1 MEAMR
6 QLLLASGFA
15 VCGALVGS
23 CVSWFLASRRI
34 VREASRLAS
43 LVDAEPPTGLATR
56 VPELAPLLT
65 SWQRRQDGLLA
76 GGEAHAAQY
85 RQLSA
90 EMVGL
95 MQQADGAQRAKE
107 RFLAASNHD
116 LRQPLQAMDLALAR
130 LRRNAQPVQAADIDG
145 LQDGIRTMADILDGL
160 LLLSQLE
167 ADSLQAQPVAC
178 DLHDLFAELLAAHH
192 ERARV
197 AGVSLHAQAQ
207 SLAVATDPGILAGL
221 LGRLL
226 DNAINAT
233 PAGGRVLLA
242 ARVRGERIRIEVRD
256 SGIGISPVHQPRV
269 FDEFFQ
275 VGNPER
281 DPRKGFG
288 LGLAIV
294 SRLAALLGG
303 RVDVHSR
310 LHGGSCFRIDLPRAT
325 AGKRAPQVLVLS
337 GAAADADSLPM
348 MLRAWG
354 YAALFASREQAP
366 QSAAAVK
373 DGVDAVVCALD
384 ASAAGDDPA
393 WAALDAVARQ
403 YPRAIR
409 IVLAA
414 TASSEVFERAGRMQ
428 ARVLLRPLAPAKLRA
443 LLAQRGI
450 VAGLPGAA

>member
-6 QLLLASGFA
+6 QLLLASGIA
-15 VCGALVGS
+15 VCGGLAGAVA
-23 CVSWFLASRRI
+23 SWFLASRRTRHE
-34 VREASRLAS
+34 VARLAS
-43 LVDAEPPTGLATR
+43 LVEAEPTAPHATSL
-56 VPELAPLLT
+56 PELVPLLAC
-65 SWQRRQDGLLA
+65 WQRRQGALLA
-76 GGEAHAAQY
+76 NGEAHAVQY
-85 RQLSA
+85 RRLSA

-130 LRRNAQPVQAADIDG
+130 MRRDAQSVQAADIDG

-178 DLHDLFAELLAAHH
+178 DLQDLFADLLGAHR
-192 ERARV
+192 ERALR
-197 AGVSLHAQAQ
+197 AGVSLHANAHA
-207 SLAVATDPGILAGL
+207 LAATADPGLLAGL

-242 ARVRGERIRIEVRD
+242 ARLRGERVRIEVRD
-256 SGIGISPVHQPRV
+256 NGIGIAPVHQPRV

-281 DPRKGFG
+281 DHRKGFG

-303 RVDVHSR
+303 RVELRSR
-310 LHGGSCFRIDLPRAT
+310 LHGGSCFRIDLPRAS
-325 AGKRAPQVLVLS
+325 AGKRMPQVLVLS
-337 GAAADADSLPM
+337 DLPADTETLPT
-348 MLRAWG
+348 MLHAWG
-354 YAALFASREQAP
+354 YAAAFAGGERFV
-366 QSAAAVK
+366 QSSASIK
-373 DGVDAVVCALD
+373 ESVDAVICAVET
-384 ASAAGDDPA
+384 ADDPA
-393 WAALDAVARQ
+393 WAALDVIARQ
-403 YPRAIR
+403 HPRAIR

-414 TASSEVFERAGRMQ
+414 TASSEVFERAGRVH

-443 LLAQRGI
+443 LLAQRG
-450 VAGLPGAA
+450 VAAALPGAA

>member
-1 MEAMR
+1 MEAM
-6 QLLLASGFA
+6 QQMLLTSGFA
-15 VCGALVGS
+15 VCGGLLGS
-23 CVSWFLASRRI
+23 CVSWILISRRTR
-34 VREASRLAS
+34 REAFRLAS
-43 LVDAEPPTGLATR
+43 LVDAEPAVVPSTHL
-56 VPELAPLLT
+56 PELAPLLAA
-65 SWQRRQDGLLA
+65 WGRRQDTLQA
-76 GGEAHAAQY
+76 GGEANAVQY
-85 RQLSA
+85 RQLST
-90 EMVGL
+90 EMVSL

-130 LRRNAQPVQAADIDG
+130 LRRDAQPAQEADIASV
-145 LQDGIRTMADILDGL
+145 QDGIRTMADILDGL

-178 DLHDLFAELLAAHH
+178 DLQDLFAELLTAHY
-192 ERARV
+192 ERARS
-197 AGVSLHAQAQ
+197 AGVSLHANAQ
-207 SLAVATDPGILAGL
+207 SLAVTTDPGMLAGL

-233 PAGGRVLLA
+233 PAGGRILLA

-281 DPRKGFG
+281 DHRKGFG

-303 RVDVHSR
+303 RVELRSR
-310 LHGGSCFRIDLPRAT
+310 LHGGSCFRIDLPRAS

-337 GAAADADSLPM
+337 EVAADAETLPV

-354 YAALFASREQAP
+354 YAAILMTGTRATQTTPGIRE
-366 QSAAAVK
+366 
-373 DGVDAVVCALD
+373 GVDAVVCAVD
-384 ASAAGDDPA
+384 ANDDPA
-393 WAALDAVARQ
+393 WAALDAIARQ
-403 YPRAIR
+403 HPRAIR

-414 TASSEVFERAGRMQ
+414 TASSEVFERAGRAQ

-443 LLAQRGI
+443 LLAQLGI
-450 VAGLPGAA
+450 TSVPGAA

>member
-6 QLLLASGFA
+6 QLLLASGVA
-15 VCGALVGS
+15 VCGGLLGS
-23 CVSWFLASRRI
+23 CVSWLLASRRTR
-34 VREASRLAS
+34 REASRLAS
-43 LVDAEPPTGLATR
+43 LIEAEPTTLHATR
-56 VPELAPLLT
+56 LPELAPLLVA
-65 SWQRRQDGLLA
+65 WGRRHAALQA
-76 GGEAHAAQY
+76 GGVAHAVQY

-130 LRRNAQPVQAADIDG
+130 LRRHAQPAQEADITG

-178 DLHDLFAELLAAHH
+178 DLQDLFTELLTAHH
-192 ERARV
+192 DRARG
-197 AGVSLHAQAQ
+197 AGVSLHANAR
-207 SLAVATDPGILAGL
+207 SLAVNTDPGMLAGL

-226 DNAINAT
+226 DNAISAT
-233 PAGGRVLLA
+233 PVGGRVLLA

-256 SGIGISPVHQPRV
+256 SGVGISPVHQPRV

-281 DPRKGFG
+281 DHRKGFG
-288 LGLAIV
+288 LGLSIV

-303 RVDVHSR
+303 RVELRSR
-310 LHGGSCFRIDLPRAT
+310 LHGGSCFHIDLPRAS

-337 GAAADADSLPM
+337 EVPADAAGLPE

-354 YAALFASREQAP
+354 YAPVFATGGR
-366 QSAAAVK
+366 AAQHATRMK
-373 DGVDAVVCALD
+373 DGVDALVCAID
-384 ASAAGDDPA
+384 ASDDPA
-393 WAALDAVARQ
+393 WVALDEIARQ
-403 YPRAIR
+403 HPRAIR
-409 IVLAA
+409 IVL
-414 TASSEVFERAGRMQ
+414 TGNPSSEVFEQAARMQ

-443 LLAQRGI
+443 LLAQRG
-450 VAGLPGAA
+450 VTALPGAA

>member
-1 MEAMR
+1 METMQ

-15 VCGALVGS
+15 VCGGLLGT
-23 CVSWFLASRRI
+23 CVSWILAWRRI
-34 VREASRLAS
+34 RREASRLAA
-43 LVDAEPPTGLATR
+43 LVEAEPAVVPATHL
-56 VPELAPLLT
+56 PALAPLLAA
-65 SWQRRQDGLLA
+65 WRHRQDSLQA
-76 GGEAHAAQY
+76 GGEAHAVQY

-130 LRRNAQPVQAADIDG
+130 LRRNAQPAQDADIAG
-145 LQDGIRTMADILDGL
+145 VQDGIRTMADILDGL

-178 DLHDLFAELLAAHH
+178 ELQDLFAELLIAHH
-192 ERARV
+192 ERARS
-197 AGVSLHAQAQ
+197 ACVSLHANAH
-207 SLAVATDPGILAGL
+207 SLAVTTDPGMLAGL

-226 DNAINAT
+226 DNGINAT
-233 PAGGRVLLA
+233 PSGGRILLA

-281 DPRKGFG
+281 DHRKGFG

-303 RVDVHSR
+303 RVELRSR
-310 LHGGSCFRIDLPRAT
+310 LHGGSNFRIDLPRAT
-325 AGKRAPQVLVLS
+325 AGKRPPQVLVLS
-337 GAAADADSLPM
+337 DIAADTDTLPM

-354 YAALFASREQAP
+354 YATLFTTAERTA
-366 QSAAAVK
+366 QSAPGMK
-373 DGVDAVVCALD
+373 EGVDAVVCAVD
-384 ASAAGDDPA
+384 ATDDPA
-393 WAALDAVARQ
+393 WAALDAIARQ
-403 YPRAIR
+403 HPRAIR

-414 TASSEVFERAGRMQ
+414 TASSDVFERAGRAQ

-443 LLAQRGI
+443 LLAQRGA
-450 VAGLPGAA
+450 VAALPGVA

>member
-6 QLLLASGFA
+6 QLLLASGVA
-15 VCGALVGS
+15 VCGGLLGS
-23 CVSWFLASRRI
+23 CVSWILASRRTR
-34 VREASRLAS
+34 REASRLAS
-43 LVDAEPPTGLATR
+43 LVEAEPGTLHATHLR
-56 VPELAPLLT
+56 ELAPLLAA
-65 SWQRRQDGLLA
+65 WGRRQDMLQA
-76 GGEAHAAQY
+76 SGEAHAVQY

-130 LRRNAQPVQAADIDG
+130 LRRNSQPAQEADLAG

-167 ADSLQAQPVAC
+167 ADSLQVQPVAC
-178 DLHDLFAELLAAHH
+178 DLQDLFAELLSAHL
-192 ERARV
+192 ERARL
-197 AGVSLHAQAQ
+197 AGVTLHTQAK
-207 SLAVATDPGILAGL
+207 SLAVTTDPGMLAGL

-233 PAGGRVLLA
+233 PPGGRVLLA

-256 SGIGISPVHQPRV
+256 NGIGISPVHQPRV

-281 DPRKGFG
+281 DHRKGFG

-303 RVDVHSR
+303 RVELRSR
-310 LHGGSCFRIDLPRAT
+310 LHGGSCFRIDLPRAS

-337 GAAADADSLPM
+337 DAAADVDALPA

-354 YAALFASREQAP
+354 YAAAVATPGGAAQQAP
-366 QSAAAVK
+366 GMK
-373 DGVDAVVCALD
+373 ETVDAVVCAVD
-384 ASAAGDDPA
+384 TTDDPA

-403 YPRAIR
+403 HPRAIR

-414 TASSEVFERAGRMQ
+414 TASSEVFELAGRAQ

-443 LLAQRGI
+443 LLSQRG
-450 VAGLPGAA
+450 ATALPGAA

>member
-6 QLLLASGFA
+6 QLLLASGIA
-15 VCGALVGS
+15 VCGGLAGALV
-23 CVSWFLASRRI
+23 SWILASRRTR
-34 VREASRLAS
+34 REAVRLAS
-43 LVDAEPPTGLATR
+43 LVDAEPAALQQTAL
-56 VPELAPLLT
+56 PELAPLLAA
-65 SWQRRQDGLLA
+65 WRQRQEALLA
-76 GGEAHAAQY
+76 GSESHAAQY
-85 RQLSA
+85 RRLSA

-130 LRRNAQPVQAADIDG
+130 LRRDSQPAQAADIDA

-167 ADSLQAQPVAC
+167 ADSLQAQPTAC
-178 DLHDLFAELLAAHH
+178 ELHGLFAELLVAHREH
-192 ERARV
+192 ALA
-197 AGVSLHAQAQ
+197 AGVTLHANAHA
-207 SLAVATDPGILAGL
+207 LAVTTDPGLLAGL

-233 PAGGRVLLA
+233 PSGGRVLLA

-256 SGIGISPVHQPRV
+256 NGIGIAPVHQPRV

-281 DPRKGFG
+281 DHRKGFG

-303 RVDVHSR
+303 RVELRSR
-310 LHGGSCFRIDLPRAT
+310 LHGGSCFLIDLPRAS
-325 AGKRAPQVLVLS
+325 AGKRMPQALVLS
-337 GAAADADSLPM
+337 DLAADAETLPA
-348 MLRAWG
+348 MLQAWG
-354 YAALFASREQAP
+354 YAAVFATGPRLAQPA
-366 QSAAAVK
+366 QGGK
-373 DGVDAVVCALD
+373 DPIDAVICAID
-384 ASAAGDDPA
+384 TADDPA
-393 WAALDAVARQ
+393 WAALDAIARQ
-403 YPRAIR
+403 HPRAIR
-409 IVLAA
+409 IVLSA
-414 TASSEVFERAGRMQ
+414 TASSDVFERAGRMH

-443 LLAQRGI
+443 LLAQRG
-450 VAGLPGAA
+450 VASLAGAA

>member
-1 MEAMR
+1 MDTMQ

-15 VCGALVGS
+15 VGGGLLGA
-23 CVSWFLASRRI
+23 CASWILASRRI
-34 VREASRLAS
+34 RREATRLAS
-43 LVDAEPPTGLATR
+43 LVEADPAVVPSTGS
-56 VPELAPLLT
+56 PELAPLLAA
-65 SWQRRQDGLLA
+65 WGRRQDTLQA
-76 GGEAHAAQY
+76 GGEAHATQY

-130 LRRNAQPVQAADIDG
+130 LRRNAQPAQDADIAG
-145 LQDGIRTMADILDGL
+145 VQDGIRTMADILDGL

-178 DLHDLFAELLAAHH
+178 DLQDLFAELLTAHH
-192 ERARV
+192 ERARS
-197 AGVSLHAQAQ
+197 AGVSLHANAH
-207 SLAVATDPGILAGL
+207 SLAVTTDPGMLAGL

-233 PAGGRVLLA
+233 PSGGRVLLA

-281 DPRKGFG
+281 DHRKGFG

-294 SRLAALLGG
+294 SRLATLLGG
-303 RVDVHSR
+303 RVELRSR

-325 AGKRAPQVLVLS
+325 AGKRMPQVLVLS
-337 GAAADADSLPM
+337 EVAADADTLPM
-348 MLRAWG
+348 MLHAWG
-354 YAALFASREQAP
+354 YTAVVTTRTRATQAAP
-366 QSAAAVK
+366 AAK
-373 DGVDAVVCALD
+373 DGVDAVVCAID
-384 ASAAGDDPA
+384 DGDDPA

-414 TASSEVFERAGRMQ
+414 IASSEVFERAGRAQ

-443 LLAQRGI
+443 LLAQRG
-450 VAGLPGAA
+450 VASALPGAA

>member
-15 VCGALVGS
+15 VCGGLLGA
-23 CVSWFLASRRI
+23 CVSWILASHRTRRESARLAAL
-34 VREASRLAS
+34 VEAEPAAVPSSRL
-43 LVDAEPPTGLATR
+43 
-56 VPELAPLLT
+56 PEFGALMAA
-65 SWQRRQDGLLA
+65 WGRRQATLLA
-76 GGEAHAAQY
+76 GGEAHAVQY

-130 LRRNAQPVQAADIDG
+130 LRRNAQPVQDPDIDG
-145 LQDGIRTMADILDGL
+145 VQDGIRTMADILDGL

-167 ADSLQAQPVAC
+167 VESLQAQPVAC
-178 DLHDLFAELLAAHH
+178 DLQDLFAELLIAHDD
-192 ERARV
+192 RAQR
-197 AGVSLHAQAQ
+197 AGIGIHASARA
-207 SLAVATDPGILAGL
+207 LAVTTDPGMLAGL

-233 PAGGRVLLA
+233 PPGGRILLA

-281 DPRKGFG
+281 DHRKGFG

-303 RVDVHSR
+303 RVELRSR
-310 LHGGSCFRIDLPRAT
+310 LHGGSCFHIDLPRAT
-325 AGKRAPQVLVLS
+325 AGKRSPQVLVLS
-337 GAAADADSLPM
+337 GVPADADTLPM
-348 MLRAWG
+348 MLHAWG
-354 YAALFASREQAP
+354 YAAVLMTDARAAQAP
-366 QSAAAVK
+366 PAIK
-373 DGVDAVVCALD
+373 EGVDAVVCAVG
-384 ASAAGDDPA
+384 AHDDPVWDA
-393 WAALDAVARQ
+393 LEAAARQ
-403 YPRAIR
+403 HPRAIR

-414 TASSEVFERAGRMQ
+414 IASSEIFEHAGRLQ

-443 LLAQRGI
+443 LLAQRG
-450 VAGLPGAA
+450 AASALPGAA

>member
-1 MEAMR
+1 MEAMQ
-6 QLLLASGFA
+6 QLLLASGTA
-15 VCGALVGS
+15 VCGGLAGAAGS
-23 CVSWFLASRRI
+23 WILAMRRTR
-34 VREASRLAS
+34 REALRLTF
-43 LVDAEPPTGLATR
+43 LVEAEPAAIHQTTL
-56 VPELAPLLT
+56 PELAPLLT
-65 SWQRRQDGLLA
+65 VWQQRQDALLA
-76 GGEAHAAQY
+76 SGDAHALQY
-85 RQLSA
+85 RRLSA

-130 LRRNAQPVQAADIDG
+130 LRRDAQPAQDADLDG
-145 LQDGIRTMADILDGL
+145 LQRGIRTMADILDGL

-167 ADSLQAQPVAC
+167 ADSLQAQPVTC
-178 DLHDLFAELLAAHH
+178 DLQDLFTELLAAHRD
-192 ERARV
+192 RARL
-197 AGVSLHAQAQ
+197 AGVTLHASAHA
-207 SLAVATDPGILAGL
+207 LAVTTDAGLLAGL

-233 PAGGRVLLA
+233 PLSGRVLLA

-256 SGIGISPVHQPRV
+256 SGIGIAPVHQPRV

-281 DPRKGFG
+281 DHRKGFG

-303 RVDVHSR
+303 RVELRSR
-310 LHGGSCFRIDLPRAT
+310 LHGGSCFHIDLPRAS
-325 AGKRAPQVLVLS
+325 AGRRAPQVLVLS
-337 GAAADADSLPM
+337 KVPVDSETLPA
-348 MLRAWG
+348 MLQAWG
-354 YAALFASREQAP
+354 YAAAFSARERQTQP
-366 QSAAAVK
+366 GQGIK
-373 DGVDAVVCALD
+373 EGVDAVVCAID
-384 ASAAGDDPA
+384 SADDPA
-393 WAALDAVARQ
+393 WLELESIARQ
-403 YPRAIR
+403 HPRAIR

-414 TASSEVFERAGRMQ
+414 TASSDIFERAGRVH

-450 VAGLPGAA
+450 TALPGAA

>member
-1 MEAMR
+1 METMR

-15 VCGALVGS
+15 VCGGLLGT
-23 CVSWFLASRRI
+23 CVSWLLASRRI
-34 VREASRLAS
+34 RRETSRLAA
-43 LVDAEPPTGLATR
+43 LAEAEPAS
-56 VPELAPLLT
+56 VPSTHLSELGPLLAA
-65 SWQRRQDGLLA
+65 WAHRQDMLQA
-76 GGEAHAAQY
+76 GGEAHAVQY

-130 LRRNAQPVQAADIDG
+130 LRRNAQPAQDADIAG
-145 LQDGIRTMADILDGL
+145 VQDGIRTMADILDGL

-178 DLHDLFAELLAAHH
+178 DLQDLFAELLISHH
-192 ERARV
+192 ERADK
-197 AGVSLHAQAQ
+197 AGVVLHAHAQ
-207 SLAVATDPGILAGL
+207 SLAVTTDPGMLAGL

-233 PAGGRVLLA
+233 PTGGRVLLA

-256 SGIGISPVHQPRV
+256 SGVGISPVHQPRV

-281 DPRKGFG
+281 DHRKGFG

-294 SRLAALLGG
+294 SRLATLLGG
-303 RVDVHSR
+303 RVELRSR
-310 LHGGSCFRIDLPRAT
+310 LHGGSCFHIDLPRAT
-325 AGKRAPQVLVLS
+325 AGKRVPQVLVLS
-337 GAAADADSLPM
+337 EVPGDAETLPV

-354 YAALFASREQAP
+354 YAAVFATGERASQPATGM
-366 QSAAAVK
+366 K
-373 DGVDAVVCALD
+373 DGLDAVVCAVD
-384 ASAAGDDPA
+384 AMDDPA
-393 WAALDAVARQ
+393 WSALDAVARHH
-403 YPRAIR
+403 PRAIR

-414 TASSEVFERAGRMQ
+414 TASSDVVERAGRAQ

-443 LLAQRGI
+443 LLAQRGP
-450 VAGLPGAA
+450 VTALPGAA

>member
-1 MEAMR
+1 MEAM
-6 QLLLASGFA
+6 QQVLLASGFA
-15 VCGALVGS
+15 VCGGLLGT
-23 CVSWFLASRRI
+23 CVSWILASRRI
-34 VREASRLAS
+34 RREASRLAA
-43 LVDAEPPTGLATR
+43 LVEADPAVVPSTHL
-56 VPELAPLLT
+56 PELGPLLAA
-65 SWQRRQDGLLA
+65 WGRRQDTLQA
-76 GGEAHAAQY
+76 GGEAHAVQY

-130 LRRNAQPVQAADIDG
+130 LRRNAQPAQPAQDADIAG
-145 LQDGIRTMADILDGL
+145 VQDGIRTMADILDGL

-167 ADSLQAQPVAC
+167 VDSLQAQPVAC
-178 DLHDLFAELLAAHH
+178 DLQDLFAELLTAHH
-192 ERARV
+192 DRARN
-197 AGVSLHAQAQ
+197 AGVTLHANAQ
-207 SLAVATDPGILAGL
+207 SLAVTTDPGMLAGL

-233 PAGGRVLLA
+233 PSGGRVLLA

-281 DPRKGFG
+281 DHRKGFG

-294 SRLAALLGG
+294 SRLATLLGG
-303 RVDVHSR
+303 RVELRSR

-325 AGKRAPQVLVLS
+325 AGKRMPQVLVLS
-337 GAAADADSLPM
+337 EVPADADTLPM
-348 MLRAWG
+348 MLHAWG
-354 YAALFASREQAP
+354 YVAVLMTGTRATQAAPGPRE
-366 QSAAAVK
+366 
-373 DGVDAVVCALD
+373 GVDAVVCAVD
-384 ASAAGDDPA
+384 TNNDPA
-393 WAALDAVARQ
+393 WTALDTVARQ

-414 TASSEVFERAGRMQ
+414 TASSEVFERAGQAQ

-443 LLAQRGI
+443 LLAQRG
-450 VAGLPGAA
+450 VATALPGAA

>member
-6 QLLLASGFA
+6 QLLLASGIA
-15 VCGALVGS
+15 VFGGLLGS
-23 CVSWFLASRRI
+23 CASWILASRRT
-34 VREASRLAS
+34 RAEAARLAS
-43 LVDAEPPTGLATR
+43 LVEAEPTALHATR
-56 VPELAPLLT
+56 LPELAPLLAA
-65 SWQRRQDGLLA
+65 WGRRHDALQA
-76 GGEAHAAQY
+76 GGEAHAVQY

-116 LRQPLQAMDLALAR
+116 LRQPLQAMDLALAH
-130 LRRNAQPVQAADIDG
+130 LRRNAQPAQEADIAG
-145 LQDGIRTMADILDGL
+145 VQDGIRTMADILDGL

-178 DLHDLFAELLAAHH
+178 DLQDLFTDLLTAHH
-192 ERARV
+192 DRARS
-197 AGVSLHAQAQ
+197 AGVSLHANAQ
-207 SLAVATDPGILAGL
+207 SLAVTTDPGMLAGL

-233 PAGGRVLLA
+233 PSGGRILLA
-242 ARVRGERIRIEVRD
+242 ARIRGERIRIEVRD

-281 DPRKGFG
+281 DHRKGFG

-303 RVDVHSR
+303 RVELRSR

-325 AGKRAPQVLVLS
+325 PGRRAPQVLVLS
-337 GAAADADSLPM
+337 QVPADADTLPM

-354 YAALFASREQAP
+354 YSAVFATGERATQPATG
-366 QSAAAVK
+366 VK
-373 DGVDAVVCALD
+373 EGVDALVCAVD
-384 ASAAGDDPA
+384 ASDDPA
-393 WAALDAVARQ
+393 WVALDAVARQ
-403 YPRAIR
+403 HPRAIR

-414 TASSEVFERAGRMQ
+414 NASSEMFELAARMQ

-443 LLAQRGI
+443 LLAQRG
-450 VAGLPGAA
+450 VTALPGAA

>member
-1 MEAMR
+1 MDAMR

-15 VCGALVGS
+15 VCGGLLGT
-23 CVSWFLASRRI
+23 CVSWILASRRT
-34 VREASRLAS
+34 RQEALRLAS
-43 LVDAEPPTGLATR
+43 LVEAEPAALHATHL
-56 VPELAPLLT
+56 PELTPLLAA
-65 SWQRRQDGLLA
+65 WGRRQDTLQA
-76 GGEAHAAQY
+76 GDEANAAQY

-116 LRQPLQAMDLALAR
+116 LRQPLQAMDLALSR
-130 LRRNAQPVQAADIDG
+130 LRRNSQPAQDADIAG
-145 LQDGIRTMADILDGL
+145 LQDGIKTMADILDGL

-178 DLHDLFAELLAAHH
+178 DLQDLFADLLTAHH
-192 ERARV
+192 ERAQRT
-197 AGVSLHAQAQ
+197 GVTLHANAQA
-207 SLAVATDPGILAGL
+207 LAVTTDPGMLAGL

-233 PAGGRVLLA
+233 PSGGRVLLA

-281 DPRKGFG
+281 DHRKGFG

-303 RVDVHSR
+303 RVELRSR
-310 LHGGSCFRIDLPRAT
+310 LHGGSCFLIELPRAT
-325 AGKRAPQVLVLS
+325 AGKRAPQVLLLS
-337 GAAADADSLPM
+337 DLPDDANTLPM

-354 YAALFASREQAP
+354 YAALFATGEL
-366 QSAAAVK
+366 AALPATGMK
-373 DGVDAVVCALD
+373 EGVDAVVCAVD
-384 ASAAGDDPA
+384 ATNDPA

-414 TASSEVFERAGRMQ
+414 TASSEVFERAGRAQ

-443 LLAQRGI
+443 LLSQRGA
-450 VAGLPGAA
+450 VAALPGAA

>member
-6 QLLLASGFA
+6 QLLLASGVA
-15 VCGALVGS
+15 VCGGLLGG
-23 CVSWFLASRRI
+23 CVSWILASRRI
-34 VREASRLAS
+34 RREALRLAS
-43 LVDAEPPTGLATR
+43 LVEAEPAALHPSLL
-56 VPELAPLLT
+56 PELAPLL
-65 SWQRRQDGLLA
+65 SAFGRRQEAQQA
-76 GGEAHAAQY
+76 GGEAHALQY

-90 EMVGL
+90 DMVAL

-130 LRRNAQPVQAADIDG
+130 LHRDAQPTQEADMAR

-178 DLHDLFAELLAAHH
+178 DLQDLFAELLMSHH
-192 ERARV
+192 ERARRV
-197 AGVSLHAQAQ
+197 GVTLHANAQA
-207 SLAVATDPGILAGL
+207 LAVTTDPGMLAGL

-233 PAGGRVLLA
+233 PAGGRVLLV
-242 ARVRGERIRIEVRD
+242 ARVRGDRIRIEVRD

-281 DPRKGFG
+281 DHRKGFG

-294 SRLAALLGG
+294 SRLASLLGG
-303 RVDVHSR
+303 RVELRSR

-325 AGKRAPQVLVLS
+325 AGKRAPAVLLLS
-337 GAAADADSLPM
+337 EVPTDVEALPA

-354 YAALFASREQAP
+354 YAPAFATGERLAP
-366 QSAAAVK
+366 IAMGMK
-373 DGVDAVVCALD
+373 DGVEAVVCSVDAL
-384 ASAAGDDPA
+384 DDPA
-393 WAALDAVARQ
+393 WAALDVTARQ
-403 YPRAIR
+403 YPRALR

-414 TASSEVFERAGRMQ
+414 TASSEVFERAARAQ

-443 LLAQRGI
+443 LLAQRGT
-450 VAGLPGAA
+450 AALPGAA

>member
-1 MEAMR
+1 METMR

-15 VCGALVGS
+15 VCGGLLGA
-23 CVSWFLASRRI
+23 CVSWILASRRTR
-34 VREASRLAS
+34 REASRLAS
-43 LVDAEPPTGLATR
+43 LVDAEPAVVPPSGL
-56 VPELAPLLT
+56 PEFAPLLA
-65 SWQRRQDGLLA
+65 SWARRQDTLQA
-76 GGEAHAAQY
+76 GGEAHAMQY
-85 RQLSA
+85 RRLSA

-130 LRRNAQPVQAADIDG
+130 LRRDAQPAQHADIAG
-145 LQDGIRTMADILDGL
+145 VQDGIRTMADILDGL

-167 ADSLQAQPVAC
+167 ADSLQAQLVTC
-178 DLHDLFAELLAAHH
+178 DLQDLFAELLTAHH
-192 ERARV
+192 DRAQR
-197 AGVSLHAQAQ
+197 AGVTLHANAHA
-207 SLAVATDPGILAGL
+207 LAVTTDPGMLAGM

-233 PAGGRVLLA
+233 PSGGRILLA
-242 ARVRGERIRIEVRD
+242 ARVRSERIRIEVRD
-256 SGIGISPVHQPRV
+256 SGVGISPIHQPRV

-281 DPRKGFG
+281 DHRKGFG

-303 RVDVHSR
+303 RVELRSR

-325 AGKRAPQVLVLS
+325 AGKRVPQVLVLS
-337 GAAADADSLPM
+337 EVPADADTLPM

-354 YAALFASREQAP
+354 YAALFATGERAGQP
-366 QSAAAVK
+366 AAGMK
-373 DGVDAVVCALD
+373 EGVEAVVCAVD
-384 ASAAGDDPA
+384 SNDDPA
-393 WAALDAVARQ
+393 WAALDAIARQ
-403 YPRAIR
+403 HPRAIR

-414 TASSEVFERAGRMQ
+414 TASSEVFERAGRAQ

-443 LLAQRGI
+443 LLAQRG
-450 VAGLPGAA
+450 AFALPGAA

>member
-1 MEAMR
+1 METMR

-15 VCGALVGS
+15 VCGGLLGT
-23 CVSWFLASRRI
+23 CVSWILASRRI
-34 VREASRLAS
+34 RREASRLAA
-43 LVDAEPPTGLATR
+43 LVEAEPAVVPSTPL
-56 VPELAPLLT
+56 PELAPLLAA
-65 SWQRRQDGLLA
+65 WGRRQDSLQA
-76 GGEAHAAQY
+76 GGEAHAVQY

-130 LRRNAQPVQAADIDG
+130 LRRNAQPAQDADIAG
-145 LQDGIRTMADILDGL
+145 VQDGIRTMADILDGL

-178 DLHDLFAELLAAHH
+178 ELQDLFAELLTAHH
-192 ERARV
+192 ERAQRV
-197 AGVSLHAQAQ
+197 GVTLHANAQ
-207 SLAVATDPGILAGL
+207 SLAVSTDPGMLAGL

-233 PAGGRVLLA
+233 PAGGRVLLG

-281 DPRKGFG
+281 DHRKGFG

-294 SRLAALLGG
+294 SRLAAVLGT
-303 RVDVHSR
+303 RVELRSQ
-310 LHGGSCFRIDLPRAT
+310 LHAGSCFWLSLPQASVLQRPPRA
-325 AGKRAPQVLVLS
+325 VLL
-337 GAAADADSLPM
+337 DADDTQREALAA

-354 YAALFASREQAP
+354 YA
-366 QSAAAVK
+366 
-373 DGVDAVVCALD
+373 VDAESSLD
-384 ASAAGDDPA
+384 AACARTEDGRTTTDAVLCAIASEDDPA
-393 WAALDAVARQ
+393 WKLLRIAAHRQ
-403 YPRAIR
+403 PQALR
-409 IVLAA
+409 ILLCSTPHPALLELAA
-414 TASSEVFERAGRMQ
+414 RHD
-428 ARVLLRPLAPAKLRA
+428 AKLLSRPPPPSKLRSLLLQRA
-443 LLAQRGI
+443 PPALR
-450 VAGLPGAA
+450 GAA

>member
-6 QLLLASGFA
+6 QLLLASGIA
-15 VCGALVGS
+15 ACGGLAGALA
-23 CVSWFLASRRI
+23 SWILISRRTR
-34 VREASRLAS
+34 REAIRLAS
-43 LVDAEPPTGLATR
+43 LVDAEPAAPHQTA
-56 VPELAPLLT
+56 VPELAPLLAAWRHRHD
-65 SWQRRQDGLLA
+65 SLLA
-76 GGEAHAAQY
+76 GSETHAAQY
-85 RQLSA
+85 RHLSA

-130 LRRNAQPVQAADIDG
+130 LRRNAQATQTADIEG

-178 DLHDLFAELLAAHH
+178 DLQDLFAELLLAHRG
-192 ERARV
+192 RAQL
-197 AGVSLHAQAQ
+197 AGVALHANAQA
-207 SLAVATDPGILAGL
+207 LAVTTDPGLLAGL

-233 PAGGRVLLA
+233 PTGGRVLLA

-256 SGIGISPVHQPRV
+256 NGVGIAPVHQPRV

-281 DPRKGFG
+281 DHRKGFG

-303 RVDVHSR
+303 RVELRSR

-325 AGKRAPQVLVLS
+325 AGKRMPQAWVLS
-337 GAAADADSLPM
+337 DVPADAETLPA
-348 MLRAWG
+348 MLQAWG
-354 YAALFASREQAP
+354 YAAMFATAQRLGQPLQGIKE
-366 QSAAAVK
+366 
-373 DGVDAVVCALD
+373 GIDAVVCAID
-384 ASAAGDDPA
+384 AADDPA
-393 WAALDAVARQ
+393 WAALEAIARQ
-403 YPRAIR
+403 HPRAIL
-409 IVLAA
+409 IVLSA
-414 TASSEVFERAGRMQ
+414 TASSEIFERAGRMH

-443 LLAQRGI
+443 LLAQRG
-450 VAGLPGAA
+450 VTTLAGAA

>member
-6 QLLLASGFA
+6 QLLLASGIA
-15 VCGALVGS
+15 VCGGLAGALA
-23 CVSWFLASRRI
+23 SWFLASRRTR
-34 VREASRLAS
+34 REAARLAS
-43 LVDAEPPTGLATR
+43 LVDAEPTALHETGLS
-56 VPELAPLLT
+56 ELAPLLEA
-65 SWQRRQDGLLA
+65 WRQRQDALQA

-85 RQLSA
+85 RRLSA

-130 LRRNAQPVQAADIDG
+130 LRRDAPPAQLPDIDG

-167 ADSLQAQPVAC
+167 ADSLQAQPATC
-178 DLHDLFAELLAAHH
+178 ELQGLFAELLAAHH
-192 ERARV
+192 ERARL
-197 AGVSLHAQAQ
+197 AGVSLHANAQA
-207 SLAVATDPGILAGL
+207 LAVTTDPGLLAGL

-242 ARVRGERIRIEVRD
+242 ARVRGERVRIEVRD
-256 SGIGISPVHQPRV
+256 SGIGIAPVHQPRV

-281 DPRKGFG
+281 DHRKGFG

-294 SRLAALLGG
+294 SRLATLLGG
-303 RVDVHSR
+303 RVELRSR
-310 LHGGSCFRIDLPRAT
+310 LHGGSCFLLDLPRASS
-325 AGKRAPQVLVLS
+325 GKRMPQALLLS
-337 GAAADADSLPM
+337 DVPADAEVLPA
-348 MLRAWG
+348 MLQAWG
-354 YAALFASREQAP
+354 YAAVFAAGPRLAQPA
-366 QSAAAVK
+366 QGGK
-373 DGVDAVVCALD
+373 DGIDAVICAID
-384 ASAAGDDPA
+384 TVDDPA
-393 WAALDAVARQ
+393 WAALDAIGRQ
-403 YPRAIR
+403 HPRAIR
-409 IVLAA
+409 IVLSA
-414 TASSEVFERAGRMQ
+414 TASSEVFERAGRAH

-443 LLAQRGI
+443 LLAQRG
-450 VAGLPGAA
+450 VNALAGAA

>member
-1 MEAMR
+1 METMR

-15 VCGALVGS
+15 VCGGLLGT
-23 CVSWFLASRRI
+23 CVSWILASRRI
-34 VREASRLAS
+34 RREASRLAA
-43 LVDAEPPTGLATR
+43 LVEAEPAVVPSTPL
-56 VPELAPLLT
+56 PELAPLLAA
-65 SWQRRQDGLLA
+65 WGRRQDSLQA
-76 GGEAHAAQY
+76 GGEAHAVQY

-130 LRRNAQPVQAADIDG
+130 LRRNAQPAQDADIAG
-145 LQDGIRTMADILDGL
+145 VQDGIRTMADILDGL

-178 DLHDLFAELLAAHH
+178 ELQDLFAELLTAHH
-192 ERARV
+192 ERAQR
-197 AGVSLHAQAQ
+197 AGVTLHANAQ
-207 SLAVATDPGILAGL
+207 SLAVSTDPGMLAGL

-281 DPRKGFG
+281 DHRKGFG

-303 RVDVHSR
+303 RVELRSR

-325 AGKRAPQVLVLS
+325 AGKRVPQVLVLS
-337 GAAADADSLPM
+337 GVAADADTIPM

-354 YAALFASREQAP
+354 YAAVLTTAARIAPSSAPGIRE
-366 QSAAAVK
+366 
-373 DGVDAVVCALD
+373 GVDAVVCAVD
-384 ASAAGDDPA
+384 ATEDPA
-393 WAALDAVARQ
+393 WAALDTVARQ

-414 TASSEVFERAGRMQ
+414 TASSEVFERAARAQ

-443 LLAQRGI
+443 LLAQRGA
-450 VAGLPGAA
+450 VAALPGAA

>member
-1 MEAMR
+1 METMQ

-15 VCGALVGS
+15 VCGGLLGT
-23 CVSWFLASRRI
+23 CVSWILASRRI
-34 VREASRLAS
+34 RREASRLAS
-43 LVDAEPPTGLATR
+43 LVEAERAVVPSTHL
-56 VPELAPLLT
+56 PELAPLLAA
-65 SWQRRQDGLLA
+65 WGRRQDTLQA
-76 GGEAHAAQY
+76 GDEAHAVQY

-130 LRRNAQPVQAADIDG
+130 LRRNSQPAQDADIAG

-167 ADSLQAQPVAC
+167 TDSLQAQPVAC
-178 DLHDLFAELLAAHH
+178 DLQDLFAELLTAHH
-192 ERARV
+192 ERALR
-197 AGVSLHAQAQ
+197 AGVTLHANAHA
-207 SLAVATDPGILAGL
+207 LAVTTDPGMLAGL

-233 PAGGRVLLA
+233 PAGGRVLLS
-242 ARVRGERIRIEVRD
+242 ARVRDERIRIEVRD

-281 DPRKGFG
+281 DHRKGFG

-294 SRLAALLGG
+294 SRLATLLGG
-303 RVDVHSR
+303 RVELRSR

-325 AGKRAPQVLVLS
+325 AGKRMPQVLVLS
-337 GAAADADSLPM
+337 EVPADADSLPM
-348 MLRAWG
+348 MLHAWG
-354 YAALFASREQAP
+354 YAAVLTTSARATQAAP
-366 QSAAAVK
+366 GIK
-373 DGVDAVVCALD
+373 EGVDAVVCAVD
-384 ASAAGDDPA
+384 ANDDPA

-403 YPRAIR
+403 HPRAIR

-414 TASSEVFERAGRMQ
+414 TASSEVFERAGQAQ

-443 LLAQRGI
+443 LLAQRG
-450 VAGLPGAA
+450 VATALPGAA

>member
-6 QLLLASGFA
+6 QLLLASGLA
-15 VCGALVGS
+15 ACGGLAGALA
-23 CVSWFLASRRI
+23 SWILASRRTR
-34 VREASRLAS
+34 REAVRLAS
-43 LVDAEPPTGLATR
+43 LLEAEPAALHQTAL
-56 VPELAPLLT
+56 PELAPLLT
-65 SWQRRQDGLLA
+65 AWRGRLDALLA
-76 GGEAHAAQY
+76 GDERHAAQY
-85 RQLSA
+85 RHLSA

-130 LRRNAQPVQAADIDG
+130 LRRDSQPAQASDIDG
-145 LQDGIRTMADILDGL
+145 VQDGIRTMAEILDGL

-167 ADSLQAQPVAC
+167 ADSLQAQPTTC
-178 DLHDLFAELLAAHH
+178 DLKDLFAELLMAHR
-192 ERARV
+192 ERARL
-197 AGVSLHAQAQ
+197 AGISLHANAH
-207 SLAVATDPGILAGL
+207 SLAVTTDPGLLAGL

-233 PAGGRVLLA
+233 PTGGRVLLA

-256 SGIGISPVHQPRV
+256 SGVGIAPVHQPRV

-281 DPRKGFG
+281 DHRKGFG

-303 RVDVHSR
+303 RVELRSR

-325 AGKRAPQVLVLS
+325 AGKRMPQALVLS
-337 GAAADADSLPM
+337 DVPADSEVLPA
-348 MLRAWG
+348 MLQAWG
-354 YAALFASREQAP
+354 YAAVFAAGPHLAQHEP
-366 QSAAAVK
+366 GGK
-373 DGVDAVVCALD
+373 DVIDAVVCAID
-384 ASAAGDDPA
+384 GIDDHA
-393 WAALDAVARQ
+393 WAALDAIARQ
-403 YPRAIR
+403 HPRAIR

-414 TASSEVFERAGRMQ
+414 TASSEVFERAGRAH

-443 LLAQRGI
+443 LLAQRG
-450 VAGLPGAA
+450 VTPLAGAA

>member
-6 QLLLASGFA
+6 QLLLASGIAACGGLAGA
-15 VCGALVGS
+15 VA
-23 CVSWFLASRRI
+23 SWLLASRRTR
-34 VREASRLAS
+34 REVARLAR
-43 LVDAEPPTGLATR
+43 LVEAEPSVAHATALH
-56 VPELAPLLT
+56 ELAPLLAC
-65 SWQRRQDGLLA
+65 WQRRQDVLLA
-76 GGEAHAAQY
+76 GGEAHSEQY
-85 RQLSA
+85 RRLSA
-90 EMVGL
+90 EIVAL

-130 LRRNAQPVQAADIDG
+130 LRRDAQPAQAADIDG
-145 LQDGIRTMADILDGL
+145 LQDGIRTMAEILDGL

-178 DLHDLFAELLAAHH
+178 ELQDLFAELISAHQD
-192 ERARV
+192 RARNV
-197 AGVSLHAQAQ
+197 GVSLHAQAR
-207 SLAVATDPGILAGL
+207 SLAVTTDPGMLAGL

-233 PAGGRVLLA
+233 PDGGRVLLA

-256 SGIGISPVHQPRV
+256 SGIGIAPVHQPRV

-281 DPRKGFG
+281 DHRKGFG

-303 RVDVHSR
+303 RVELRSR

-325 AGKRAPQVLVLS
+325 AGKRTPQVLVLS
-337 GAAADADSLPM
+337 EVAADDETLPM

-354 YAALFASREQAP
+354 YAPVSTTAARAALAAPASKE
-366 QSAAAVK
+366 
-373 DGVDAVVCALD
+373 GIEAVVCAVDD
-384 ASAAGDDPA
+384 ADDPA
-393 WAALDAVARQ
+393 WSALEAMARQ
-403 YPRAIR
+403 QPRAIR

-414 TASSEVFERAGRMQ
+414 TASSDIFERAGRVH

-443 LLAQRGI
+443 LLAQRG
-450 VAGLPGAA
+450 VAAALSGAS

>member
-6 QLLLASGFA
+6 QVLLASGIA
-15 VCGALVGS
+15 VCGGLMGAFA
-23 CVSWFLASRRI
+23 CWFLAVQRTR
-34 VREASRLAS
+34 REASRLAA
-43 LVDAEPPTGLATR
+43 LVEAEPTTHHATR
-56 VPELAPLLT
+56 LAELAPLLAAVG
-65 SWQRRQDGLLA
+65 RRQDMLQA
-76 GGEAHAAQY
+76 GGEAQSAQY

-130 LRRNAQPVQAADIDG
+130 LRRSAQPAQEVDIAG

-178 DLHDLFAELLAAHH
+178 DLQDLFAELLGAHQQ
-192 ERARV
+192 RARN
-197 AGVSLHAQAQ
+197 AGITLHANAQA
-207 SLAVATDPGILAGL
+207 LAVTTDPGMLAGL

-233 PAGGRVLLA
+233 PAGGRVLLV
-242 ARVRGERIRIEVRD
+242 ARVRGERIRIEIRD
-256 SGIGISPVHQPRV
+256 NGIGIAPVHQPRV

-281 DPRKGFG
+281 DHRKGFG

-303 RVDVHSR
+303 RVELRSR

-325 AGKRAPQVLVLS
+325 AGRRMPQALVLS
-337 GAAADADSLPM
+337 DLAADADTLPA
-348 MLRAWG
+348 MLQAWG
-354 YAALFASREQAP
+354 YAAVFATGQRLAQPA
-366 QSAAAVK
+366 QGGK
-373 DGVDAVVCALD
+373 DAIDAVICAID
-384 ASAAGDDPA
+384 TVDDPA
-393 WAALDAVARQ
+393 WAALQAIARQ
-403 YPRAIR
+403 HPRAIR
-409 IVLAA
+409 IVLSA
-414 TASSEVFERAGRMQ
+414 TASSDVFERAARMH

-443 LLAQRGI
+443 LLAQRGM
-450 VAGLPGAA
+450 ANLAGAA

>member
-1 MEAMR
+1 MEAM
-6 QLLLASGFA
+6 QQVLLASGFA
-15 VCGALVGS
+15 VCGGLLGT
-23 CVSWFLASRRI
+23 CVSWILASRRI
-34 VREASRLAS
+34 RREASRLAA
-43 LVDAEPPTGLATR
+43 LVEADPAVVPSTHL
-56 VPELAPLLT
+56 PELGPLLAA
-65 SWQRRQDGLLA
+65 WGRRQDTLQA
-76 GGEAHAAQY
+76 GGEAHAVQY

-130 LRRNAQPVQAADIDG
+130 LRRNAQPAQPAQDADIAG
-145 LQDGIRTMADILDGL
+145 VQDGIRTMADILDGL

-167 ADSLQAQPVAC
+167 VDSLQAQPVAC
-178 DLHDLFAELLAAHH
+178 DLQDLFAELLTAHH
-192 ERARV
+192 DRARR
-197 AGVSLHAQAQ
+197 AGVTLHANAQA
-207 SLAVATDPGILAGL
+207 LAVTTDPGMLAGL

-233 PAGGRVLLA
+233 PSGGRVLLA

-281 DPRKGFG
+281 DHRKGFG

-294 SRLAALLGG
+294 SRLATLLGG
-303 RVDVHSR
+303 RVELRSR

-325 AGKRAPQVLVLS
+325 AGKRMPQVLVLS
-337 GAAADADSLPM
+337 EVPADADSLPM
-348 MLRAWG
+348 MLHAWG
-354 YAALFASREQAP
+354 YAAVLTTSARATQAAP
-366 QSAAAVK
+366 GIK
-373 DGVDAVVCALD
+373 EGVDAVVCAVD
-384 ASAAGDDPA
+384 ANDDPA

-403 YPRAIR
+403 HPRAIR

-414 TASSEVFERAGRMQ
+414 TASSEVFERAGQAQ

-443 LLAQRGI
+443 LLAQRG
-450 VAGLPGAA
+450 VATALPGAA

>member
-6 QLLLASGFA
+6 QVLLASGIA
-15 VCGALVGS
+15 VCGGLLGAFA
-23 CVSWFLASRRI
+23 CWFLAAQRTR
-34 VREASRLAS
+34 REASRLAA
-43 LVDAEPPTGLATR
+43 LVEAEPTTHHATR
-56 VPELAPLLT
+56 LAELAPLLAAMG
-65 SWQRRQDGLLA
+65 RRHDMLQA
-76 GGEAHAAQY
+76 GGEAQSAQY

-130 LRRNAQPVQAADIDG
+130 LRRSVQPAQEADIAG

-178 DLHDLFAELLAAHH
+178 DLQDLFAELLGAHQQ
-192 ERARV
+192 RARH
-197 AGVSLHAQAQ
+197 AGITLHANAQA
-207 SLAVATDPGILAGL
+207 LAVTTDPGMLAGL

-233 PAGGRVLLA
+233 PAGGRVLLV
-242 ARVRGERIRIEVRD
+242 ARVRGERIRIEIRD
-256 SGIGISPVHQPRV
+256 NGIGIAPVHQPRV

-281 DPRKGFG
+281 DHRKGFG

-303 RVDVHSR
+303 RVELRSR
-310 LHGGSCFRIDLPRAT
+310 LHGGSCFHIDLPKAT
-325 AGKRAPQVLVLS
+325 AGKRMPQVLVLS
-337 GAAADADSLPM
+337 DLRADTDALPA
-348 MLRAWG
+348 MLRNWG
-354 YAALFASREQAP
+354 YAAVLATAERIAQPVAGIRE
-366 QSAAAVK
+366 
-373 DGVDAVVCALD
+373 DVDAVVCAVD
-384 ASAAGDDPA
+384 ASDDPA
-393 WAALDAVARQ
+393 WAMLDAIARQ
-403 YPRAIR
+403 HPRAIR

-414 TASSEVFERAGRMQ
+414 TASSEVFERAGKVQ

-450 VAGLPGAA
+450 AAALPGAA

>member
-1 MEAMR
+1 MDAMQ
-6 QLLLASGFA
+6 QLLLASGFV
-15 VCGALVGS
+15 VCGGVLGTCA
-23 CVSWFLASRRI
+23 SWILASRRTR
-34 VREASRLAS
+34 REALRLAS
-43 LVDAEPPTGLATR
+43 LVEAEAGAAPPTLL
-56 VPELAPLLT
+56 PELAPLLT
-65 SWQRRQDGLLA
+65 AWGRRQDTLQA
-76 GGEAHAAQY
+76 GGEAQAKQY

-95 MQQADGAQRAKE
+95 MQQADGAQRAKQ

-130 LRRNAQPVQAADIDG
+130 LRRNAQPAQEADIAG
-145 LQDGIRTMADILDGL
+145 VQDGIRTMADILDGL

-178 DLHDLFAELLAAHH
+178 DLQDLFAELLTAHH
-192 ERARV
+192 ERAARGAV
-197 AGVSLHAQAQ
+197 TLHANAQ
-207 SLAVATDPGILAGL
+207 SLAVTTDPGMLAGL

-233 PAGGRVLLA
+233 PPGGRILLA
-242 ARVRGERIRIEVRD
+242 ARVRGERVRIEVRD

-281 DPRKGFG
+281 DHRKGFG

-303 RVDVHSR
+303 RVELRSR
-310 LHGGSCFRIDLPRAT
+310 LHGGSCFQIDLPRAI
-325 AGKRAPQVLVLS
+325 AGKRLQQVLVLS
-337 GAAADADSLPM
+337 EMSGDADTLPM
-348 MLRAWG
+348 LLRAWG
-354 YAALFASREQAP
+354 YAPVFLAGERTAHPAP
-366 QSAAAVK
+366 GIRDA
-373 DGVDAVVCALD
+373 VDAVVCSID
-384 ASAAGDDPA
+384 APGDPA
-393 WAALDAVARQ
+393 WAALDAVSRQ

-409 IVLAA
+409 IVLSAS
-414 TASSEVFERAGRMQ
+414 ASSEVFEQAGRAQ

-443 LLAQRGI
+443 LLAQG
-450 VAGLPGAA
+450 GAALRGAA

>member
-1 MEAMR
+1 METMR

-15 VCGALVGS
+15 VCGGLLGT
-23 CVSWFLASRRI
+23 CVSWILASRRI
-34 VREASRLAS
+34 RREASRLAA
-43 LVDAEPPTGLATR
+43 LVEAEPAVVPSTPL
-56 VPELAPLLT
+56 PELAPLLAA
-65 SWQRRQDGLLA
+65 WGRRHDSLQA
-76 GGEAHAAQY
+76 GGEAHAVQY

-130 LRRNAQPVQAADIDG
+130 LRRNAQPAQDADIAG
-145 LQDGIRTMADILDGL
+145 VQDGIRTMADILDGL

-178 DLHDLFAELLAAHH
+178 ELQDLFAELLTAHH
-192 ERARV
+192 ERAQRV
-197 AGVSLHAQAQ
+197 GVTLHANAQ
-207 SLAVATDPGILAGL
+207 SLAVSTDPGMLAGL

-233 PAGGRVLLA
+233 PAGGRVLLG

-281 DPRKGFG
+281 DHRKGFG

-294 SRLAALLGG
+294 SRLASLLGS
-303 RVDVHSR
+303 RVELRSR

-325 AGKRAPQVLVLS
+325 PGKRVPQVLVLS
-337 GAAADADSLPM
+337 EVPADIETLPM

-354 YAALFASREQAP
+354 YAAVFAAGERIAP
-366 QSAAAVK
+366 AATGVK
-373 DGVDAVVCALD
+373 DSVDAVLCAVD
-384 ASAAGDDPA
+384 VADDPA
-393 WAALDAVARQ
+393 WPALDVIARQ
-403 YPRAIR
+403 YPRALR

-414 TASSEVFERAGRMQ
+414 TASSDLFERAGRVQ

-443 LLAQRGI
+443 LLAQLG
-450 VAGLPGAA
+450 VAALPGAA

>member
-6 QLLLASGFA
+6 QLLLASGIA
-15 VCGALVGS
+15 ACGGLLGGCGAWLLV
-23 CVSWFLASRRI
+23 SRRM
-34 VREASRLAS
+34 RLEASRLAKM
-43 LVDAEPPTGLATR
+43 VDAEPAATLATPLRELDPLLAAWQRYRTGLQSEAR
-56 VPELAPLLT
+56 
-65 SWQRRQDGLLA
+65 
-76 GGEAHAAQY
+76 AHAAQY

-90 EMVGL
+90 EMIAL

-116 LRQPLQAMDLALAR
+116 LRQPLQAMDLSLAR
-130 LRRNAQPVQAADIDG
+130 LHRHADPAQATDIAG

-167 ADSLQAQPVAC
+167 ADSLQAQPVTC
-178 DLHDLFAELLAAHH
+178 DLQDLFGELLSAYR
-192 ERARV
+192 ERAQR
-197 AGVSLHAQAQ
+197 AGVAVHVNSR
-207 SLAVATDPGILAGL
+207 SLAVTTDPGMLAGL

-233 PAGGRVLLA
+233 PEGGRVLLA
-242 ARVRGERIRIEVRD
+242 ARVRGERVRIEVRD
-256 SGIGISPVHQPRV
+256 SGIGIAPVHQPRV

-281 DPRKGFG
+281 DHRKGFG

-303 RVDVHSR
+303 RVELRSR
-310 LHGGSCFRIDLPRAT
+310 LHGGSCFRIDLARAT

-337 GAAADADSLPM
+337 DRPEDADTLPA

-354 YAALFASREQAP
+354 YVAVFATAERTASGMKE
-366 QSAAAVK
+366 SIE
-373 DGVDAVVCALD
+373 AVVCAVD
-384 ASAAGDDPA
+384 GNDDPA
-393 WAALDAVARQ
+393 WTALDAIARQ
-403 YPRAIR
+403 HPRAIC
-409 IVLAA
+409 IVLAT
-414 TASSEVFERAGRMQ
+414 TASSQVFELAGRSR

-443 LLAQRGI
+443 LLAQRGVV
-450 VAGLPGAA
+450 VALPGTA